1 LYKKLDFVLVSP
13 FQNHAVVL
21 DDTCYFFPCQ
31 SQEEAELLHQFVRSA
46 PAIEFW
52 SSLVFWDSKRPITAR
67 LLNSLDLV
75 VLARV
80 LGKECDAARILAERQ
95 LVEYSGHSHQYLLF
109 REDAP
114 DYGFDSSQVE
124 ARVHAGA

>member
-1 LYKKLDFVLVSP
+1 LYKKLDFVRVSP
-13 FQNHAVVL
+13 FQNRPVVL

-31 SQEEAELLHQFVRSA
+31 FQEESELLHHLVRSD

-52 SSLVFWDSKRPITAR
+52 SALIFWDSKRPITAR
-67 LLNSLDLV
+67 LLNSLDLAA
-75 VLARV
+75 LARV
-80 LGKECDAARILAERQ
+80 LDKECDAARILAERQ
-95 LVEYSGHSHQYLLF
+95 LVEYNDYSHQYLLF

-124 ARVHAGA
+124 ACVHAGA